1 LKLGHSQQISPAR
14 RTAFSVLRQV
24 GGGGYAADLLL
35 EEAADLTSRDAGL
48 ASQLVFG
55 CLRYQL
61 QLDFLI
67 GHFSRRNPD
76 DLDEA
81 VRILLRLGLF
91 QLRYLD
97 RIPAHAAVNEAVE
110 LAKKHRR
117 GAAGLVNAVLRKVN
131 RRAVR
136 WPDEATELSCPAWL
150 LDRWTRHFGRE
161 QARAIAQAA
170 LIEPAKYI
178 RIAPGSEPPTGVTI
192 EQTEVLGCFRVI
204 GGASENLRFQD
215 IGSQSVVPHLNL
227 QGRQTLLDLCAP
239 PGNKTIQAL
248 ETPVRA
254 VACDISFKRISE
266 MPGICPRVVLNAAMP
281 LPFRNRFDCVLID
294 APCSGTG
301 TLSRN
306 PEIKW
311 RVRPEDL
318 LRLQKIQTAILKNG
332 LEQLAGG
339 GRLVYATCSLECEEN
354 KDVIRAAI
362 ENAPAGVKLASEHWR
377 LPGRDPG
384 DGFYVAVI
392 TSDKRTVTG

>member
-1 LKLGHSQQISPAR
+1 
-14 RTAFSVLRQV
+14 
-24 GGGGYAADLLL
+24 
-35 EEAADLTSRDAGL
+35 
-48 ASQLVFG
+48 
-55 CLRYQL
+55 
-61 QLDFLI
+61 
-67 GHFSRRNPD
+67 
-76 DLDEA
+76 
-81 VRILLRLGLF
+81 
-91 QLRYLD
+91 
-97 RIPAHAAVNEAVE
+97 
-110 LAKKHRR
+110 
-117 GAAGLVNAVLRKVN
+117 
-131 RRAVR
+131 
-136 WPDEATELSCPAWL
+136 
-150 LDRWTRHFGRE
+150 
-161 QARAIAQAA
+161 
-170 LIEPAKYI
+170 
-178 RIAPGSEPPTGVTI
+178 
-192 EQTEVLGCFRVI
+192 
-204 GGASENLRFQD
+204 
-215 IGSQSVVPHLNL
+215 
-227 QGRQTLLDLCAP
+227 
-239 PGNKTIQAL
+239 
-248 ETPVRA
+248 
-254 VACDISFKRISE
+254 

-362 ENAPAGVKLASEHWR
+362 ENAPAGVKLVSEHWR